1 MFVVVQK
8 GYVRGF
14 IGRAVVFF
22 YEREDRCE
30 LRVELV
36 RVRLEGM

>member
-8 GYVRGF
+8 RYIRVI
-14 IGRAVVFF
+14 IGKAVVFF

-30 LRVELV
+30 LRVGLV